1 MSARNIRLYDSR
13 NLSIFSIFQTENLIS
28 PKQQKIKKNLLNKT
42 LFYINHSSHL
52 KALYSM
58 NFSGYS
64 TSEAKR
70 NLMKDLS
77 RAPTSVVPIRSVL
90 NFTDRLKFRVLPLEN
105 LKNSILNGKFN

>member
-1 MSARNIRLYDSR
+1 M
-13 NLSIFSIFQTENLIS
+13 FSIFQTENLIS
-28 PKQQKIKKNLLNKT
+28 RKQQKIKKNLLHKT
-42 LFYINHSSHL
+42 LFYINHSSQLH
-52 KALYSM
+52 SM

-64 TSEAKR
+64 TSEVKR

-90 NFTDRLKFRVLPLEN
+90 NFTDRLKFRILPLEN